1 MAGFVLIADGMDR
14 RASARIEHLAL
25 EGHDARLALG
35 PVEARSLLPG
45 AELVVFGEFAG
56 SAAQAQELIRDVRAG
71 RAPGVDPRLRIIAT
85 ADSEQQIISALS
97 AGADL
102 TVPRAGSSALVAAS
116 VAALTRRQELTE
128 TPPPVKIGPLQ
139 VNPAGREVTFDG
151 KEVRLSPRE
160 MDVLVLLAQRPGR
173 VFTKDEISW
182 EVWGGPD
189 LKTSRAL
196 STHLHRMAQKFR
208 QAGAG
213 ELVQNVWGTGYK
225 LNNELNG
232 GIER

>member
-1 MAGFVLIADGMDR
+1 MAGFILLADDVQHRG
-14 RASARIEHLAL
+14 SARIEHLAL

-35 PVEARSLLPG
+35 PTEARSLLTG
-45 AELVVFGEFAG
+45 AELVVFGEFHG
-56 SAAQAQELIRDVRAG
+56 SAAQPQQMIRDIRAG

-85 ADSEQQIISALS
+85 ADTEQQIVSALA

-102 TVPRAGSSALVAAS
+102 TVPRAASAALVAAS
-116 VAALTRRQELTE
+116 VAALTRRPELPE
-128 TPPPVKIGPLQ
+128 DSPPVRIGPLE
-139 VNPAGREVTFDG
+139 VNAAAREVTFDG

-160 MDVLVLLAQRPGR
+160 MDVLVLLAKRPGR
-173 VFTKDEISW
+173 VFTRDEISW

-208 QAGAG
+208 QAGAS
-213 ELVQNVWGTGYK
+213 EVVQNVWGTGYK
-225 LNNELNG
+225 LNDPLPEG
-232 GIER
+232 VQR

>member
-1 MAGFVLIADGMDR
+1 MAFILIADGIER
-14 RASARIEHLAL
+14 RGSARVEHLAL

-35 PVEARSLLPG
+35 TVETRSLLPR
-45 AELVVFGEFAG
+45 AELVCFGEFGG
-56 SAAQAQELIRDVRAG
+56 SAAPAQELIRDVRAG

-85 ADSEQQIISALS
+85 ADNDQQIISALS

-102 TVPRAGSSALVAAS
+102 TVPRAGSAALVAAS
-116 VAALTRRQELTE
+116 VTALTRRQDLIK
-128 TPPPVKIGPLQ
+128 TPPPVRIGPLE
-139 VNPAGREVTFDG
+139 VNAAGREVTFAG

-160 MDVLVLLAQRPGR
+160 LDVLVLLAQRPGR
-173 VFTKDEISW
+173 VFSKDEISW

-196 STHLHRMAQKFR
+196 STHLHRMARKFR
-208 QAGAG
+208 QVGAG

-225 LNNELNG
+225 LNHDAQG
-232 GIER
+232 GVER

>member
-1 MAGFVLIADGMDR
+1 MTGFVLIADGMER
-14 RASARIEHLAL
+14 RGSARIEHLAL
-25 EGHDARLALG
+25 EGHDASLALG
-35 PVEARSLLPG
+35 PVEARSLLPR

-56 SAAQAQELIRDVRAG
+56 SAAQAQEMIRDVRAG
-71 RAPGVDPRLRIIAT
+71 RAPGVDPRLRVIAT
-85 ADSEQQIISALS
+85 ADTEQQIISAFS

-102 TVPRAGSSALVAAS
+102 TVPRAGSSALIAAS
-116 VAALTRRQELTE
+116 VAALTRRQDFVES
-128 TPPPVKIGPLQ
+128 PPPVRIGPLE
-139 VNPAGREVTFDG
+139 VNAAGRQVTFDG
-151 KEVRLSPRE
+151 QQVHLSPRE
-160 MDVLVLLAQRPGR
+160 MDVLVLLARRPGR

-208 QAGAG
+208 QAGAS

-225 LNNELNG
+225 LNNDLQG
-232 GIER
+232 GVER